1 LFRAKNETK
10 DRVMVSIE
18 KTPTNF
24 NNFITDLRVK
34 LAGEVQ
40 RRIKA
45 QLEDDVEAW
54 LHRGYHERR
63 AKVGAR
69 QGGAQCQRCGTRQA
83 RRFSRNGHRYRQLVT
98 SFGVLDIGV
107 PRVICECG
115 GSVTIPF
122 SILEPGQRL
131 WDDVVEQLGRWA
143 NLGVSLR
150 QMQGEI
156 GAQLQT
162 QVGLRKLNEVVQ
174 HVRSPLEITLSSVPP
189 VIMLDAIWMTLLEP
203 TGATH
208 TDRARRHRATK
219 AKEKV
224 CLLVALGLYPQTGR
238 WGILSW
244 TLADSEGQTEW
255 ERLLVPLETRG
266 LYRERGVELFIH
278 DGGSG
283 LIAAL
288 DLMYPHVPH
297 QRCLFHKLRNLRSAI
312 QVPSDRT
319 RDEART
325 FKHDLMQHIQVIFA
339 ASSPQ
344 AMIRQ
349 RDEFVDQW
357 HVQQP
362 QLVATLCRDWAE
374 TVAFFRVL
382 ARFPDWS
389 RVFLRTTSLLERVNR
404 MIRRLFRAA
413 GAFHS
418 PTGLLAAAT
427 RVLEPHRLI

>member
-1 LFRAKNETK
+1 
-10 DRVMVSIE
+10 MVSIG
-18 KTPTNF
+18 KTITNF
-24 NNFITDLRVK
+24 NNFITDLQVA
-34 LAGEVQ
+34 LAREVE
-40 RRIKA
+40 RRINA

-69 QGGAQCQRCGTRQA
+69 QGGAQCQRCGTRHA
-83 RRFSRNGHRYRQLVT
+83 RRFSRNGHRHRQLVT
-98 SFGVLDIGV
+98 GFGVLDIWL
-107 PRVICECG
+107 PRVVCECG

-122 SILEPGQRL
+122 SILEPCQRL
-131 WDDVVEQLGRWA
+131 WDDVVRQIGRWA

-150 QMQGEI
+150 QIQGEI
-156 GAQLQT
+156 GEQRGT

-174 HVRSPLEITLSSVPP
+174 QVSTPVEITLSSVPP

-208 TDRARRHRATK
+208 TDRAGRQRTTK

-244 TLADSEGQTEW
+244 TLADSESQAEW

-288 DLMYPHVPH
+288 DLMYPQSPH

-312 QVPSDRT
+312 RIPPDMPRADAQ
-319 RDEART
+319 A
-325 FKHDLMQHIQVIFA
+325 FKLGLMQQIQVIFA
-339 ASSPQ
+339 ATSPQ
-344 AMIRQ
+344 AMTRQ
-349 RDEFVDQW
+349 RDAFVDQW
-357 HVQQP
+357 HAQQP
-362 QLVATLCRDWAE
+362 DLVATLCRDWSE

-382 ARFPDWS
+382 ARFPDWP
-389 RVFLRTTSLLERVNR
+389 RLFLRTTSLLERVNR

-418 PTGLLAAAT
+418 PTGLLAAAA

>member
-1 LFRAKNETK
+1 
-10 DRVMVSIE
+10 MVSIE
-18 KTPTNF
+18 KTLTNF
-24 NNFITDLRVK
+24 NCFITDLQVK

-40 RRIKA
+40 RCINA

-63 AKVGAR
+63 AKVGTR
-69 QGGAQCQRCGTRQA
+69 QGGAQCQRCGTRHA
-83 RRFSRNGHRYRQLVT
+83 RRFSRNGHRRRQLVT
-98 SFGVLDIGV
+98 SFGVLDIWL

-122 SILEPGQRL
+122 AILAPCQRL
-131 WDDVVEQLGRWA
+131 WDDVVEQIGRWA

-150 QMQGEI
+150 QIQGEI
-156 GAQLQT
+156 GVQMGT

-174 HVRSPLEITLSSVPP
+174 QVSSPVEITLSSVPP

-208 TDRARRHRATK
+208 TDRAGRQRATK

-244 TLADSEGQTEW
+244 TLADSESQAEW
-255 ERLLVPLETRG
+255 ERLLIPLETRG

-288 DLMYPHVPH
+288 NLMYPHSPH

-312 QVPSDRT
+312 QVPTAMT
-319 RDEART
+319 RDEARA
-325 FKHDLMQHIQVIFA
+325 FKRDLMHQIQAIFA
-339 ASSPQ
+339 ATSPHV
-344 AMIRQ
+344 MERQ
-349 RDEFVDQW
+349 RDRFVVQW
-357 HVQQP
+357 QAQQP
-362 QLVATLCRDWAE
+362 DLVATLCRDWSE

-389 RVFLRTTSLLERVNR
+389 RLFLRTTSLLERVNR

-427 RVLEPHRLI
+427 RVLEPCRLI